1 MQNNKPIAWQD
12 MQQDID
18 YHTVKL
24 QQHRER
30 VPDRSIQHITLPAL
44 PVGVAIYCQVR
55 SQTTQ
60 NDRAE
65 ATARNTPRLQQML
78 TQIQGYDFKFMYK
91 PGPELVLAD
100 TPSRF
105 PNVYTGSKSG
115 QCHDRQHRDGLATCR
130 SSKTTSVEGGNDP
143 RYRTDST
150 WPIIYTG
157 WPDKLQDLPGE
168 IRDYWSY

>member
-1 MQNNKPIAWQD
+1 MP
-12 MQQDID
+12 
-18 YHTVKL
+18 
-24 QQHRER
+24 
-30 VPDRSIQHITLPAL
+30 
-44 PVGVAIYCQVR
+44 
-55 SQTTQ
+55 
-60 NDRAE
+60 
-65 ATARNTPRLQQML
+65 

-115 QCHDRQHRDGLATCR
+115 QFHDRQHRDGLATCR
-130 SSKTTSVEGGNDP
+130 SSKTTSVKGGNDP
-143 RYRTDST
+143 RYRTEST

-168 IRDYWSY
+168 IRDYWSYREELVMENGVIFKGRQVLVPPVLQGDILVQLHSGHQGIEKTRQGKCFLARINKDRDFVQKV